1 MSRWTAHTPNPNV
14 NGPHTPDMVTRWY
27 RAVEIVLHND
37 YDQSI
42 DMWSVGC
49 ILYELLTRR
58 VLFKAEEDTEL
69 GYLIHET
76 LSVDSHGDTYF
87 KNGCAE
93 LAAASKHGQALVL
106 GMISMK
112 PNRRISADQALTHVF
127 FQS

>member
-1 MSRWTAHTPNPNV
+1 
-14 NGPHTPDMVTRWY
+14 MVTRWY

-37 YDQSI
+37 YDESI

-49 ILYELLTRR
+49 ILYELLTGRI
-58 VLFKAEEDTEL
+58 LFQAAEDTQL

-76 LSVDSHGDTYF
+76 LSVDSRGDTYF
-87 KNGCAE
+87 KNECAE

-106 GMISMK
+106 GMISMR
-112 PNRRISADQALTHVF
+112 PSRRISAEQALTHVF